1 MALIAA
7 HLNAGVILSGGG
19 SVAIG
24 ISSPSLPHFHTP
36 FSQSLIGLIVSADVK
51 QHVYIT
57 NAAELRSCVK
67 VQVAVLGSPS
77 PNDPYG
83 LCGRKATL
91 NLNSDTQSA
100 GAVRK
105 SR

>member
-77 PNDPYG
+77 LMILTVSVDV
-83 LCGRKATL
+83 K
-91 NLNSDTQSA
+91 QH
-100 GAVRK
+100 
-105 SR
+105 